1 MCVTEN
7 NDDQSHEGSHTGSH
21 TIHKMQRVR
30 SNIECERTWCQHLTQ
45 GSVRVS
51 DALHCCVVY
60 DGGMKPDEDFA
71 DAQL

>member
-1 MCVTEN
+1 MIRATREATQGVT
-7 NDDQSHEGSHTGSH
+7 QY